1 MPCTFFDNSTTK
13 KLYIRLNLKCF
24 CKTSSWHSY
33 CCKSATNRGTRNE
46 IVKISITNRL
56 ISVGNLFLSGCQIT
70 NPFSQHTMALN
81 AENID
86 QLNVTSAL
94 DETTDI
100 LNERRS
106 AETSKYY
113 VPSIT
118 AVGFSSIAIQPS
130 KSLNQRRLMAMR
142 AAKLDAYRSL
152 TEQIH
157 GIYIQGETTIG
168 EAILTSDKLGAALR
182 GTVMGAKTVK
192 IEPTG
197 TDTYQVELSISQTH
211 IDRLTKAY
219 RKGLL

>member
-1 MPCTFFDNSTTK
+1 M
-13 KLYIRLNLKCF
+13 
-24 CKTSSWHSY
+24 
-33 CCKSATNRGTRNE
+33 KSLQYFSA
-46 IVKISITNRL
+46 KICILMTI
-56 ISVGNLFLSGCQIT
+56 ISMSACDVT
-70 NPFSQHTMALN
+70 NPFIQQSMAVN
-81 AENID
+81 TESVD
-86 QLNVTSAL
+86 QLNAGSAL
-94 DETTDI
+94 DSTMDL
-100 LNERRS
+100 LNERGE

-168 EAILTSDKLGAALR
+168 EAVLTSDKLGAALR

-192 IEPTG
+192 IAPTG
-197 TDTYQVELSISQTH
+197 SDTYQVELSVSQTH
-211 IDRLTKAY
+211 IDRLTRAY
-219 RKGLL
+219 RRGLL

>member
-1 MPCTFFDNSTTK
+1 
-13 KLYIRLNLKCF
+13 
-24 CKTSSWHSY
+24 
-33 CCKSATNRGTRNE
+33 
-46 IVKISITNRL
+46 
-56 ISVGNLFLSGCQIT
+56 
-70 NPFSQHTMALN
+70 MALN

-168 EAILTSDKLGAALR
+168 EAILTSDKLGAALQR
-182 GTVMGAKTVK
+182 HCNGCKNSKNRTNWN
-192 IEPTG
+192 
-197 TDTYQVELSISQTH
+197 
-211 IDRLTKAY
+211 
-219 RKGLL
+219 